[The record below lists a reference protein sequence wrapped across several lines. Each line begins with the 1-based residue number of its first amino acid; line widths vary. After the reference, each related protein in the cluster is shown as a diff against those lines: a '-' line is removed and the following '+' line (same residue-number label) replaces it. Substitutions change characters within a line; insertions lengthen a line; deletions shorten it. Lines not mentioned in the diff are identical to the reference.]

1 MTRGIS
7 SRPSNWHEGRK
18 EQSDSADAQADAETD
33 HIVEEFFVA
42 DTDISKYVRPVLAQM
57 MYPNNH
63 LSSLSRPPL
72 PVPLSRH
79 VYALPSRLRSPVTFT
94 LSHFCYSILAP
105 GTSCRSLM
113 RWKRMWCQNGM
124 W

>member
-1 MTRGIS
+1 MRDKIAGRHGS
-7 SRPSNWHEGRK
+7 GSGSNGETK

-79 VYALPSRLRSPVTFT
+79 VYALPSRLHSLTFA
-94 LSHFCYSILAP
+94 ILFLRQVHLAEA
-105 GTSCRSLM
+105 
-113 RWKRMWCQNGM
+113 
-124 W
+124 